1 VVAQEPVGAQ
11 VAVKSLDVDAV
22 EVAEALRP
30 VCYFIFY
37 WTGIITSPEAVV
49 AGAVLLSALLLVL
62 ASLVRRFSGGASS
75 GSP

>member
-1 VVAQEPVGAQ
+1 MILIAPTMPFLI
-11 VAVKSLDVDAV
+11 KPL
-22 EVAEALRP
+22 VAEALRP